1 MAGTRYET
9 APESGLIETLSDLT
23 ILAVDDSSQARKLL
37 RATLTDLG
45 VNQVYMAKDGKE
57 ALDFLSECE
66 NMINVIICDW
76 NMPRVTGLE
85 ILRQVRT
92 VDPDIPFLMVTGL
105 ADHESVR
112 IAKADGVTGYLAK
125 PYTPN
130 DLKKKLNQILRI
142 LKIRRHRVVHR
153 LMYEGS

>member
-1 MAGTRYET
+1 MAETRYRV
-9 APESGLIETLSDLT
+9 APEGGPVEALRDLK
-23 ILAVDDSSQARKLL
+23 ILAVDDSIQARKLL
-37 RATLTDLG
+37 RATLADFG

-125 PYTPN
+125 PYTQD

-142 LKIRRHRVVHR
+142 LKVR
-153 LMYEGS
+153 LRYV

>member
-1 MAGTRYET
+1 MI
-9 APESGLIETLSDLT
+9 ESRHLTPHRSGPIEALKDLR
-23 ILAVDDSSQARKLL
+23 ILAVEDNVHARKLL
-37 RATLTDLG
+37 RDMLADIDIH
-45 VNQVYMAKDGKE
+45 QVHMLEDGKE
-57 ALDFLSECE
+57 ALDFLE
-66 NMINVIICDW
+66 NNEGTMDVIICDW

-125 PYTPN
+125 PYSQN
-130 DLKKKLNQILRI
+130 DLEKKLNQILRI
-142 LKIRRHRVVHR
+142 LKIKQTPV
-153 LMYEGS
+153 